1 MKKIVLLT
9 SLLAI
14 SLSVSWFKPNAYAF
28 GGCEA
33 DCQKCH
39 ALENGEVR
47 QILTKLMAPDAKV
60 LDIKM
65 SPVKGLWEVSIED
78 KGNRGVIYIS
88 FSKKY
93 VIGGAIFE
101 VDTSLNK
108 TQETLSAISKPAD
121 RYIDASKMPL
131 DGAILM
137 GDRNARHKIVVFT
150 DPDCPFC
157 SNLHKEIRKILS
169 ERNDIAFYLRLM
181 PLKFHPDAYW
191 KSQSILCSKAPIETL
206 EENFEKRPIPKPDC
220 ETKAPDENIRLGEQL
235 GITGTPAMI
244 MPDGLVVI
252 GSWDSRAI
260 TELVLDYDKK

>member
-1 MKKIVLLT
+1 MKKIVLVT
-9 SLLAI
+9 FLLVM
-14 SLSVSWFKPNAYAF
+14 SLSVSWLKSNAYAF

-47 QILTKLMAPDAKV
+47 QILTKLKAADAKV

-65 SPVKGLWEVSIED
+65 SPVKGLWEVSIEE
-78 KGNRGVIYIS
+78 KGKRGVMYVS

-108 TQETLSAISKPAD
+108 TQETLGTLDRPAD
-121 RYIDASKMPL
+121 RYVDSSKIPL
-131 DGAILM
+131 EGAIFM
-137 GDRNARHKIVVFT
+137 GDKNARHKIVVFT

-157 SNLHKEIRKILS
+157 SNLHKEIRKVLS
-169 ERNDIAFYLRLM
+169 ERNDIAFYLKLM

-191 KSQSILCSKAPIETL
+191 KSQSILCSKSPIEML
-206 EENFEKRPIPKPDC
+206 EENFEKKPMPKPDC
-220 ETKAPDENIRLGEQL
+220 ETKAPDENIKLGEQL
-235 GITGTPAMI
+235 GITGTPTLI
-244 MPDGLVVI
+244 MPDGLVVV
-252 GSWDSRAI
+252 GSLDARAI
-260 TELVLDYDKK
+260 TELVLGHDKK